1 MLKNLSDY
9 KLIRCFSLMTINS
22 NLDFFDKGKN
32 IIQREI
38 KSLNSNLLKEKENIW
53 IEKVN
58 TILNESYM
66 TLYERILDN
75 ELITKDVIA
84 DYFFQESDL
93 SNKIHLEMEK
103 TFKRP
108 LYEIEDLLIERII
121 QAMESNLISL
131 WMKQ

>member
-1 MLKNLSDY
+1 
-9 KLIRCFSLMTINS
+9 MTINS
-22 NLDFFDKGKN
+22 NLDFFQKGKD
-32 IIQREI
+32 IIIREI
-38 KSLNSNLLKEKENIW
+38 KSLNSNMLKANQDIW

-58 TILNESYM
+58 AILNDSYM

-75 ELITKDVIA
+75 EIITKDVIA

-93 SNKIHLEMEK
+93 TNKIQLEMEK

-121 QAMESNLISL
+121 QDMESNLISL

>member
-1 MLKNLSDY
+1 
-9 KLIRCFSLMTINS
+9 MTINS
-22 NLDFFDKGKN
+22 NLDFIEKGKN

-38 KSLNSNLLKEKENIW
+38 KSLNAEILREKEKIW

-58 TILNESYM
+58 SILNDSYM

-75 ELITKDVIA
+75 EAITKEVIA

-93 SNKIHLEMEK
+93 KNKIEIEMEN

-108 LYEIEDLLIERII
+108 LYEIEDLLIERILH
-121 QAMESNLISL
+121 AMESNLISL

>member
-1 MLKNLSDY
+1 
-9 KLIRCFSLMTINS
+9 MTINS
-22 NLDFFDKGKN
+22 NLDFIEKGRN

-38 KSLNSNLLKEKENIW
+38 KSLNSALLKENEELW
-53 IEKVN
+53 ISKVN
-58 TILNESYM
+58 ELLNDSYM

-75 ELITKDVIA
+75 ESIDKQIIA

-93 SNKIHLEMEK
+93 INKIQTEMEK
-103 TFKRP
+103 TFNRV

-121 QAMESNLISL
+121 QDMESNLISL

>member
-1 MLKNLSDY
+1 
-9 KLIRCFSLMTINS
+9 MTINS
-22 NLDFFDKGKN
+22 NLDFFDKGKS

-38 KSLNSNLLKEKENIW
+38 KSLHSGLLAQNEDIW

-58 TILNESYM
+58 TILNDSYM

-93 SNKIHLEMEK
+93 TNKIQLEMEK

-121 QAMESNLISL
+121 QGMESNLISL

>member
-1 MLKNLSDY
+1 MN
-9 KLIRCFSLMTINS
+9 MTINS
-22 NLDFFDKGKN
+22 NLDFLEKGKN
-32 IIQREI
+32 LIQREI
-38 KSLNSNLLKEKENIW
+38 RSLNANILKEKESIW

-58 TILNESYM
+58 SILNDSYM

-75 ELITKDVIA
+75 ETITKEVIA

-93 SNKIHLEMEK
+93 KNKIESEMEN

>member
-1 MLKNLSDY
+1 
-9 KLIRCFSLMTINS
+9 MTINS
-22 NLDFFDKGKN
+22 NLDFIEKGRN

-38 KSLNSNLLKEKENIW
+38 KSLNAKILKEKENIW

-58 TILNESYM
+58 SILNDSYM

-75 ELITKDVIA
+75 EAITKEVIA

-93 SNKIHLEMEK
+93 KNKIEIEMES

-108 LYEIEDLLIERII
+108 LYEIEDLLIERILH
-121 QAMESNLISL
+121 AMESNLISL

>member
-1 MLKNLSDY
+1 
-9 KLIRCFSLMTINS
+9 MTINS
-22 NLDFFDKGKN
+22 NLDFFEKGRN
-32 IIQREI
+32 IIKREI
-38 KSLNSNLLKEKENIW
+38 KSLNANILKTNEAIW

-58 TILNESYM
+58 TILNDSYM

-75 ELITKDVIA
+75 EAITKEVIA

-93 SNKIHLEMEK
+93 INKLQMEMEQ

>member
-1 MLKNLSDY
+1 
-9 KLIRCFSLMTINS
+9 MTINS
-22 NLDFFDKGKN
+22 NFDFIQKGKD
-32 IIQREI
+32 IITREI
-38 KSLNSNLLKEKENIW
+38 KSLNSALLKKNEEIW
-53 IEKVN
+53 IAKVN
-58 TILNESYM
+58 GILNDSYM

-75 ELITKDVIA
+75 ELITKETIA

-93 SNKIHLEMEK
+93 TNKIQQEMEK

-121 QAMESNLISL
+121 QDMESNLISL